1 MQSLL
6 ATVTDISD
14 IASAGIALTAIKYG
28 EKMTVMTVLVHDK
41 NCDCRRS
48 HMRHATA
55 QPVTA
60 DLQQRAPLLRE
71 INEV

>member
-1 MQSLL
+1 MNL
-6 ATVTDISD
+6 ISD
-14 IASAGIALTAIKYG
+14 IAGHELALTAIEYSH
-28 EKMTVMTVLVHDK
+28 KMTAITVLVHDK

-48 HMRHATA
+48 YLRHATA

-60 DLQQRAPLLRE
+60 DLQQRVLLLRE

>member
-1 MQSLL
+1 
-6 ATVTDISD
+6 VTFISD
-14 IASAGIALTAIKYG
+14 ILGEELALTAVEYSD
-28 EKMTVMTVLVHDK
+28 KMTVITVLVRDK

-48 HMRHATA
+48 YLRHATA

-60 DLQQRAPLLRE
+60 DLQQRVPLLRE

>member
-1 MQSLL
+1 MNL
-6 ATVTDISD
+6 ISD
-14 IASAGIALTAIKYG
+14 IAGDELALTSTEYSHKITAI
-28 EKMTVMTVLVHDK
+28 TVLVNDK
-41 NCDCRRS
+41 NCDCRLS
-48 HMRHATA
+48 YLRHATA

>member
-1 MQSLL
+1 MIR
-6 ATVTDISD
+6 ISD
-14 IASAGIALTAIKYG
+14 IAGDGLALTAVEYG
-28 EKMTVMTVLVHDK
+28 EKMTVIAVLVRNK

-48 HMRHATA
+48 YLRHATA

-60 DLQQRAPLLRE
+60 DLQQRVPLLRE

>member
-1 MQSLL
+1 MII
-6 ATVTDISD
+6 ISD
-14 IASAGIALTAIKYG
+14 IAGNELALTAIEYSH
-28 EKMTVMTVLVHDK
+28 KMAVITVLMHDK

-48 HMRHATA
+48 YLRHASA

>member
-1 MQSLL
+1 MIL
-6 ATVTDISD
+6 ISD
-14 IASAGIALTAIKYG
+14 IAGDELALTAIEYSH
-28 EKMTVMTVLVHDK
+28 KMTVITVLVHDK

-48 HMRHATA
+48 YLRHAAA

-60 DLQQRAPLLRE
+60 DLQQRVPLLRE